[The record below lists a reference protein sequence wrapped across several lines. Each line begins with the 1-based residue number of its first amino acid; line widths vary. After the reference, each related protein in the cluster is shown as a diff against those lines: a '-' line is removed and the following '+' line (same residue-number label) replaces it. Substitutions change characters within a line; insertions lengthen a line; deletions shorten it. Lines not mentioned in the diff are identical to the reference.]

1 MNLLKRKIRPTMF
14 RHKLAQESDAT
25 EWVSLGQSV
34 FVDGIKEVAYV
45 EAPDCED
52 LREPLL
58 RLKFSKN
65 VRANGMQ
72 SRSRVFGT
80 LPRRPMQRADFCSWA
95 TIETDAPELHAA
107 LLKFAAQ
114 IFSKYSDNNPNLAK
128 VHKGDT
134 ESLHPAYQFGCYTSG
149 IINFNNQLPYHFDAG
164 NVPGRWSAMLTFKR
178 GCQGGDLILPEINAG
193 IRLADSSLLFFDGQ
207 RFLHGVTPFNLEE
220 NGHRVTVVFYTM
232 KQIWKCLPP
241 TEELERAQQKETAR
255 NRTRANGH

>member
-1 MNLLKRKIRPTMF
+1 MNLIKRKISPTKF
-14 RHKLAQESDAT
+14 RHRLAQESDAA
-25 EWVSLGQSV
+25 EWVSLGQSAT
-34 FVDGIKEVAYV
+34 VDGLNELAYV
-45 EAPDCED
+45 TAPDCEH

-95 TIETDAPELHAA
+95 TIESDAPALHGA
-107 LLKFAAQ
+107 LLQFASK
-114 IFSKYSDNNPNLAK
+114 IFTEYSANNPTLAAMHAK
-128 VHKGDT
+128 DT
-134 ESLHPAYQFGCYTSG
+134 RTLSPSYQFGCYTSG

-178 GCQGGDLILPEINAG
+178 GCDGGDLVLPEINAG

-207 RFLHGVTPFNLEE
+207 RFLHGVTPFKLDEK
-220 NGHRVTVVFYTM
+220 GHRITVVFYTM

-241 TEELERAQQKETAR
+241 HEELDRAQQKETAR
-255 NRTRANGH
+255 NRTRANAH

>member
-1 MNLLKRKIRPTMF
+1 MNLVKRKISPTKF
-14 RHKLAQESDAT
+14 RHRLAQESDAAQ
-25 EWVSLGQSV
+25 WVSLGQSV
-34 FVDGIKEVAYV
+34 SVDGIKEMAYV
-45 EAPDCED
+45 AAPDCEH

-58 RLKFSKN
+58 QLKFSKN

-95 TIETDAPELHAA
+95 TIETDAPELHSA
-107 LLKFAAQ
+107 LLKFAEK
-114 IFSKYSDNNPNLAK
+114 IFNEQWKQNPMLAK
-128 VHKGDT
+128 MQADDAKT
-134 ESLHPAYQFGCYTSG
+134 LHPAYQFGCYTSG

-178 GCQGGDLILPEINAG
+178 GCEGGDLVLPEINAG

-207 RFLHGVTPFNLEE
+207 RFLHGVTPFKLEE
-220 NGHRVTVVFYTM
+220 KGHRVTVVFYTM

-241 TEELERAQQKETAR
+241 TEELERAQQNETAR
-255 NRTRANGH
+255 NRTRANAH